1 MVPHS
6 HLNRFVARLH
16 ELVPLSADDQSALL
30 ALQGDIIQVRANCD
44 VVPPGSEVDCAY
56 LLVHGLVARFAQLKN
71 GDRQLTALHIPGD
84 MADLHS
90 VPVRRS
96 ITAIEALTTSTLL
109 RIPLVAFRT
118 LLRERPAV
126 AEALWAY
133 AAVESAI
140 VERWTASVARQA
152 ARPRMAHLL
161 CEIGSRMQHA
171 GLGDRCDF
179 TLEMTQAQLAD
190 ALGLT
195 PVHVNRTL
203 QGLRKESVLSTLF
216 RRFQIHDWER
226 LAAIGEFNPEYLLL
240 PNPELRAA

>member
-16 ELVPLSADDQSALL
+16 ELVPVSAGDQSALL
-30 ALQGDIIQVRANCD
+30 ALPGDIIQVRANCD
-44 VVPPGSEVDCAY
+44 VVPPGSEVDSAF
-56 LLVHGLVARFAQLKN
+56 LLVHGLIARFAQLKN

-84 MADLHS
+84 MADLHT
-90 VPVRRS
+90 VPVPRA
-96 ITAIEALTTSTLL
+96 ITAIQALTTSTLL

-133 AAVESAI
+133 AAVDSAI
-140 VERWTASVARQA
+140 LERWTASVARQA
-152 ARPRMAHLL
+152 ARARMAHLL
-161 CEIGSRMQHA
+161 CEMGSRMEHS
-171 GLGDRCDF
+171 GLGDRRDF

-203 QGLRKESVLSTLF
+203 QSLRKDGVLSTLF

-226 LAAIGEFNPEYLLL
+226 LAAIGEFDPDYLLL